1 MTIRM
6 RQWKIVCSTVVI
18 TAALTGCGANAEQ
31 GSNSSVV
38 VNQQQQQQQRP
49 EGGMRM
55 GNGTMGKIKSIDG
68 QAITLYKS
76 SFTPGQQ
83 GQGGGEGG
91 SGESEQQGNQ
101 PGGQQQ
107 GESAERP
114 QMQEGFTPLEGSG
127 MNRDN
132 MFTEETMV
140 ITVTDT
146 TTITALSFENEQSV
160 ETLKALT
167 DLKADD
173 IITVTLKEGTQE
185 AESITLGGFG
195 GGRGFG
201 GVRPQGSGQ
210 PQSDDTTAATK

>member
-1 MTIRM
+1 M

-18 TAALTGCGANAEQ
+18 IAALTGCGANAEQ
-31 GSNSSVV
+31 GSNSSEV
-38 VNQQQQQQQRP
+38 VNQQQQQQRP
-49 EGGMRM
+49 EGGMRV

-91 SGESEQQGNQ
+91 NRESGQQGDQ

-107 GESAERP
+107 GESADLS
-114 QMQEGFTPLEGSG
+114 QKQKGQTPLEGGG

-132 MFTEETMV
+132 MFTEETMT
-140 ITVTDT
+140 IMVTDT
-146 TTITALSFENEQSV
+146 TIIKATSFENEQSV

-195 GGRGFG
+195 G
-201 GVRPQGSGQ
+201 VRPQGSGQ
-210 PQSDDTTAATK
+210 QQSDDTAVTTK